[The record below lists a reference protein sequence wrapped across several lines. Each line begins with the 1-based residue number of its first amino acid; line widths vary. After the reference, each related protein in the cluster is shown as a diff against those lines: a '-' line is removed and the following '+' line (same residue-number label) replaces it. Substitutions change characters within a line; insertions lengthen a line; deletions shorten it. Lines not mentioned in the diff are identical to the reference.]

1 MNPYII
7 IGVGFVLIL
16 IVEKLWPR
24 NKLIKKEGW
33 MLRAITFNIIQLGI
47 VLIGSYTWETYF
59 HGSSLFKLP
68 WTPFYNGLFAYV
80 CATWVFYHWHFL
92 RHENNALWLIIHQ
105 FHHSPQRL
113 EAITAFYK
121 HPLEV
126 FSNSIIMGVLTSPI
140 LGLDPMTNAW
150 LTIFLAIAEF
160 FYHANIKTPYWL
172 GFIIQRPESH
182 LFHHME
188 DKQFT
193 YNYGDLPIW
202 DILNGTF
209 WNPTDEDLN
218 GIKTGFSNNR
228 EILVWDMLTFKNVLD
243 ERPKSLP
250 TDLIKCF
257 FISLLFLLGILS
269 ITGVVFNAPLL
280 KGIGMASVASPL
292 PFVFSA
298 YQGVETFS
306 TEFTIEGTFKNK
318 STSMIKVDHILYGK
332 LKGPYNRRNVIGAV
346 FSHGP
351 FFDNLNM
358 IKIRQQ
364 ILYWGFCEGH
374 LTKEFEIDGDLTK
387 IIIHIISKT
396 KYNENKSWI
405 MEINC

>member
-7 IGVGFVLIL
+7 IGIGLVLVLVI
-16 IVEKLWPR
+16 EKLFPR
-24 NKLIKKEGW
+24 IKLVKKEGW
-33 MLRAITFNIIQLGI
+33 MFRALTFNAIQLGI
-47 VLIGSYTWETYF
+47 VLLGSYTWETYLDF
-59 HGSSLFKLP
+59 PSLFKLP
-68 WTPFYNGLFAYV
+68 WSPFKNGLFAYV
-80 CATWVFYHWHFL
+80 CATWVFYYWHYL
-92 RHENNALWLIIHQ
+92 RHENNGLWLVLHQ
-105 FHHSPQRL
+105 FHHSPVRL

-140 LGLDPMTNAW
+140 LGLDANTNAW

-172 GFIIQRPESH
+172 GFFIQRPESH

-188 DKQFT
+188 DRQYT

-209 WNPTDEDLN
+209 WNPTDEDLE
-218 GIKTGFSNNR
+218 GVKTGFSNNR
-228 EILVWDMLTFKNVLD
+228 EVLVWPMLKFKNVLE
-243 ERPKSLP
+243 ERPKHLP
-250 TDLIKCF
+250 QDLLKCF
-257 FISLLFLLGILS
+257 FINLLFLLGVLS
-269 ITGVVFNAPLL
+269 ILGVIFSAPTL
-280 KGIGMASVASPL
+280 KGIGAASVASPL

-306 TEFTIEGTFKNK
+306 TEFTIEGTFQNGT
-318 STSMIKVDHILYGK
+318 TSMIKVDHILYGK
-332 LKGPYNRRNVIGAV
+332 LKGPYNRRNVIGGV

-351 FFDNLNM
+351 FFVDSNM

-364 ILYWGFCEGH
+364 ILHWGFCEGH
-374 LTKEFEIDGDLTK
+374 LTKEFEIDGNLTK
-387 IIIHIISKT
+387 TIIHVRSKT
-396 KYNENKSWI
+396 KGNENKSWQ